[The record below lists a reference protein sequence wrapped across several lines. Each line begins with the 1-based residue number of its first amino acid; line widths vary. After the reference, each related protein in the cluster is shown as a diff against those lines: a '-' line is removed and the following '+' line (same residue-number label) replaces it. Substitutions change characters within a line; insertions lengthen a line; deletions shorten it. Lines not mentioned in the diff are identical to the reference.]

1 MENIASALENTTTR
15 ERIDIFEHAF
25 TDLDIVKPFIT
36 LERVEIG
43 DIITP
48 QNRTRKQGLKGLKA
62 TVNQFGV
69 LLPPI
74 VMQTENKKK
83 YILINGIRR
92 IYAALKNGF
101 TELDVLVYNFE
112 DSVKAK
118 RAIPI
123 LELIL
128 NQTEPYTVE
137 EVWEAS
143 KYLSKRMVNC
153 QPDLIEYLLN
163 LRPGEYMKLYDI
175 MMADETEMIDVIEQL
190 KDGGLTINQAYKKL
204 DTIRKRISRQDILAQ
219 NDILYLDGSEAG
231 DFKDSI
237 ENLEASVDAP
247 KRERLSDDEIAS
259 LLNLSNSSL
268 SNIDADDIESLDRTD
283 EIRKSKRQDTKERKP
298 VDPAIRRARMVK
310 DGYTCQCCE
319 AISGEE
325 HMYILDFH
333 HRVPVF
339 LGGQDSVENGITLCL
354 NCHQLVHLYAFG
366 DLFLDLNTLSKDK
379 IIKFK
384 KIMSLGNIIIDGM
397 QKLNISRKEGSKAE
411 NPHFVGRKY
420 PATIKRQLEKA
431 D

>member
-1 MENIASALENTTTR
+1 MDTLKDNATEIKERVDLFENAFSDLEVVR
-15 ERIDIFEHAF
+15 
-25 TDLDIVKPFIT
+25 PFIT
-36 LERVEIG
+36 LKKVDIE
-43 DIITP
+43 DIIVP
-48 QNRTRKQGLKGLKA
+48 ANRTRKQGLKGLKA

-175 MMADETEMIDVIEQL
+175 MLADETEMIDVIEQL
-190 KDGGLTINQAYKKL
+190 KDGINHKSTYKKL
-204 DTIRKRISRQDILAQ
+204 DTIRKRISRQEILAQ

-237 ENLEASVDAP
+237 ENLEAS
-247 KRERLSDDEIAS
+247 
-259 LLNLSNSSL
+259 
-268 SNIDADDIESLDRTD
+268 
-283 EIRKSKRQDTKERKP
+283 
-298 VDPAIRRARMVK
+298 
-310 DGYTCQCCE
+310 
-319 AISGEE
+319 
-325 HMYILDFH
+325 
-333 HRVPVF
+333 
-339 LGGQDSVENGITLCL
+339 
-354 NCHQLVHLYAFG
+354 
-366 DLFLDLNTLSKDK
+366 
-379 IIKFK
+379 
-384 KIMSLGNIIIDGM
+384 
-397 QKLNISRKEGSKAE
+397 
-411 NPHFVGRKY
+411 
-420 PATIKRQLEKA
+420 
-431 D
+431 